1 LDHRKSP
8 LYKGSITLSVQGRH
22 EYPETSQ
29 LILQANQVEDQ
40 AVAVASVQSW
50 LADPAQAKLVL
61 EASGLTADGLSL
73 SELSKLFRP
82 VVTVE
87 GGTSFQV
94 EYANG
99 SRASVEKVLTAL
111 RAQVER
117 TAEVYNGKGGQL
129 TILIDYSAIT
139 VTDRKDGLPLAP
151 IAGLLI
157 GALFAVVVAAVV
169 DDSSRRS

>member
-1 LDHRKSP
+1 
-8 LYKGSITLSVQGRH
+8 
-22 EYPETSQ
+22 
-29 LILQANQVEDQ
+29 
-40 AVAVASVQSW
+40 
-50 LADPAQAKLVL
+50 
-61 EASGLTADGLSL
+61 
-73 SELSKLFRP
+73 
-82 VVTVE
+82 
-87 GGTSFQV
+87 
-94 EYANG
+94 
-99 SRASVEKVLTAL
+99 L